1 MWIVNLFTDYIV
13 SLLSFVLTIV
23 GMIGFM
29 GSTFASG
36 TISWVIP
43 FIRPYMKPLQAVS
56 VLILCVGVF
65 LRGDIYRK
73 HKYDIQLKTAQAKI
87 EALEAKGSLVTE
99 KIKYVTKEKIVYIT
113 NYESNNLHAID
124 NNVGV
129 IDKWGVIPDLSVDIY
144 NNTILQR

>member
-13 SLLSFVLTIV
+13 NLISFVLTIV

-29 GSTFASG
+29 GSTFASWN
-36 TISWVIP
+36 ISWVIP
-43 FIRPYMKPLQAVS
+43 VIRPYMKPLHTVS
-56 VLILCVGVF
+56 VLILCIGMF

-73 HKYDIQLKTAQAKI
+73 HKYDIQLKTAQSKI
-87 EALEAKGSLVTE
+87 DALEAKGNLVTE

-113 NYESNNLHAID
+113 KYESNNLHAID
-124 NNVGV
+124 NNVGL
-129 IDKWGVIPDLSVDIY
+129 IDKWGVIPDLSIDIY